1 MLDGS
6 GSEVLDFHYRLE
18 SRCFESLLDES
29 GMLKPNALPYT
40 ARARVQTTFF
50 GLTIPKINAPN
61 CKKSIAKSFM

>member
-18 SRCFESLLDES
+18 SRSFESLLDES

-50 GLTIPKINAPN
+50 WTYNSQN
-61 CKKSIAKSFM
+61 